1 MEGVRVVG
9 QENPD
14 IADTLRLRDVTM
26 AIIFVFLY
34 MGRTLVSVWV
44 TVKVGMYNYYF
55 NTY

>member
-1 MEGVRVVG
+1 MVG